1 MKINAK
7 DVLAGLLLAAVAIAG
22 LYLNMDHTLGTARR
36 MGPGYMPML
45 TFWLLL
51 GLSGIILVLGL
62 FNGPDRLERWAMR
75 ELLLILAALCV
86 FGLILEKAGLFIT
99 LAVTIVISSLADNT
113 HRPRGVA
120 GLTLFLLA
128 LCWWVFIR
136 ELDIR
141 IEIWP
146 TFGR

>member
-7 DVLAGLLLAAVAIAG
+7 DMLAGLLLAAVAIAG
-22 LYLNMDHTLGTARR
+22 LYLNMDHTLGTPRR

-45 TFWLLL
+45 TFGLLL
-51 GLSGIILVLGL
+51 GLAGIILLMGL
-62 FNGPDRLERWAMR
+62 FNGPDPLQRWALR
-75 ELLLILAALCV
+75 ELLMILAALCV

-113 HRPRGVA
+113 HKPRGVI
-120 GLTLFLLA
+120 GITLFLIA

-141 IEIWP
+141 IEVWP
-146 TFGR
+146 TFRR

>member
-7 DVLAGLLLAAVAIAG
+7 DMLAGLLLAAVAIAG
-22 LYLNMDHTLGTARR
+22 LYLNMDHTLGTPRR

-45 TFWLLL
+45 TFGLLL
-51 GLSGIILVLGL
+51 GLAGIILLMGL
-62 FNGPDRLERWAMR
+62 FNGPDPLQRWALR
-75 ELLLILAALCV
+75 ELLMILAALCV

-113 HRPRGVA
+113 HKPRGVI
-120 GLTLFLLA
+120 GITLFLIA
-128 LCWWVFIR
+128 LCWWVFIQ

-141 IEIWP
+141 IEVWP
-146 TFGR
+146 TFRR